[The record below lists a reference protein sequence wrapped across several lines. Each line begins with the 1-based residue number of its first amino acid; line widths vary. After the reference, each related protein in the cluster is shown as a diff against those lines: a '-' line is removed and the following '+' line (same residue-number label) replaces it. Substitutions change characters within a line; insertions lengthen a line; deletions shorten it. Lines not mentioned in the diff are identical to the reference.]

1 MRSEGQ
7 VLLKLRKTAKELEQG
22 ELGRTRQTRAE
33 GYHEALAWVLSGE
46 GGADAECLTSEELL
60 LAIYNELQEL
70 NSKTPG
76 LPTGPE
82 TR

>member
-1 MRSEGQ
+1 MRE
-7 VLLKLRKTAKELEQG
+7 TAEQLEAG
-22 ELGRTRQTRAE
+22 DLGRTKQTRAE
-33 GYHEALAWVLSGE
+33 GYHEALAWVLSG
-46 GGADAECLTSEELL
+46 GGGPEAESLTTEELL